1 MFKCVYVS
9 VGVYGYV
16 MNRVYLPTLGLRQQ
30 QCIRWVQTLLASA
43 SCVIIH
49 QVAPCSWL
57 CGFSLPSFSIVRLTL
72 QVTINVR
79 KNIKWRRNYSNL
91 SAEIIGVDTCQPWKW
106 FLSKLKYLEIF
117 LKFQIMQIPF
127 SEMPQHGGFN
137 CRLTRNVWRNTGA

>member
-49 QVAPCSWL
+49 QVTPCSWL
-57 CGFSLPSFSIVRLTL
+57 CGFFSSFLFH
-72 QVTINVR
+72 
-79 KNIKWRRNYSNL
+79 
-91 SAEIIGVDTCQPWKW
+91 SASYPASD
-106 FLSKLKYLEIF
+106 
-117 LKFQIMQIPF
+117 
-127 SEMPQHGGFN
+127 N
-137 CRLTRNVWRNTGA
+137 